1 MTGEQTILYVDDQ
14 PSHRSLFQK
23 AFQSRYRIVTAS
35 SGEEGLEIIRKN
47 KILLV
52 IADHNM
58 PGMSGIDFLAKASEL
73 DPMVEKAILS
83 AYLDDGVLE
92 ELKHK
97 VVKVTGR
104 FEKPWKM
111 DRIRRYID
119 KVLEKKSLIESAE
132 WVSLP
137 SDEVGDF
144 DLEGTN
150 DAPTALK
157 TSLLTEHLNDQK
169 VSYEGLVQ
177 LLSAASVEHV
187 PEIAAKRIFS
197 HFVQPRITDDMLTLR
212 PPCSEFLRQAQLRA
226 LAGDTEGLE
235 KLLSDHFR
243 KEGMSG
249 VISQL
254 MNGLD
259 KVVH

>member
-14 PSHRSLFQK
+14 PSHRTLFQK
-23 AFQSRYRIVTAS
+23 AFQSRYRIVTAG
-35 SGEEGLEIIRKN
+35 SGEEGLEIMRQH

-58 PGMSGIDFLAKASEL
+58 PGMSGIDFLAKASEI
-73 DPMVEKAILS
+73 DPRVEKAILS
-83 AYLDDGVLE
+83 AYLDDGVLK
-92 ELKHK
+92 ELEKK

-119 KVLEKKSLIESAE
+119 KVLEKKSLIESSE
-132 WVSLP
+132 WVTLP
-137 SDEVGDF
+137 SDEVTEEAEV
-144 DLEGTN
+144 LTQ
-150 DAPTALK
+150 
-157 TSLLTEHLNDQK
+157 TSDPETSRLAEHLNDQK

-177 LLSAASVEHV
+177 LLTAASVEHV
-187 PEIAAKRIFS
+187 PEGAAKRIFS
-197 HFVQPRITDDMLTLR
+197 HFVQPRITDDMMTLR

-226 LAGDTEGLE
+226 LAGNIDGLE
-235 KLLSDHFR
+235 SLLSDHFR

-254 MNGLD
+254 MNGLG